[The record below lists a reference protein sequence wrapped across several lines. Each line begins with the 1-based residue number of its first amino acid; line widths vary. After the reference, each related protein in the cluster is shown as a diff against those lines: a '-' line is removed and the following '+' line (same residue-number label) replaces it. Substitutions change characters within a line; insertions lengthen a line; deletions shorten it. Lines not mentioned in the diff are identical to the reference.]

1 MIFQGNTL
9 RGCIIHLKS
18 LDVKSTL
25 RITLNDLLRK
35 NLSQYI
41 MLLLLLSH
49 FGRVCLCVT
58 A

>member
-18 LDVKSTL
+18 LDVKCTL
-25 RITLNDLLRK
+25 RITLNDLLQK
-35 NLSQYI
+35 NLSQYR

-49 FGRVCLCVT
+49 FGHV
-58 A
+58 